1 MNDKEYVK
9 IGPQG
14 DLIINFVYEPPPPPE
29 FRLYYDDNGN
39 VLFYT
44 GEKPEGNYI
53 VVDKQT
59 FAEARPDVKVING
72 VIILNS
78 NITQIYKLKPT
89 TEGTLTYVDDVS
101 LILDSTDVEGTYW
114 QFDMKELIRE

>member
-9 IGPQG
+9 IGPKG

-44 GEKPEGNYI
+44 GEKPEGKYI
-53 VVDKQT
+53 IIDTQT

-72 VIILNS
+72 AIVHNS

-89 TEGTLTYVDDVS
+89 TEGTRTYADDVS
-101 LILDSTDVEGTYW
+101 LIIDDLDMESSYWKFDV
-114 QFDMKELIRE
+114 KELIRE

>member
-53 VVDKQT
+53 VIDKQT

-101 LILDSTDVEGTYW
+101 LILDSTDIEGTYW

>member
-1 MNDKEYVK
+1 MNDQEYVK
-9 IGPQG
+9 IGPNG

-53 VVDKQT
+53 VIDNQT

-72 VIILNS
+72 AIVLNS

-101 LILDSTDVEGTYW
+101 LILEDTDIEGTYW
-114 QFDMKELIRE
+114 QYDVKELIRE

>member
-1 MNDKEYVK
+1 
-9 IGPQG
+9 
-14 DLIINFVYEPPPPPE
+14 VYEPPPPPE

>member
-1 MNDKEYVK
+1 MNDQEYVK
-9 IGPQG
+9 IGPNG

-53 VVDKQT
+53 VIDKQT
-59 FAEARPDVKVING
+59 FAEARPDVKVINEAI
-72 VIILNS
+72 VLNS

-101 LILDSTDVEGTYW
+101 LILEDTDVEGTYW
-114 QFDMKELIRE
+114 QYDVKELIRE

>member
-53 VVDKQT
+53 VIDKQT

>member
-1 MNDKEYVK
+1 MNDQEYVK
-9 IGPQG
+9 IGPNG

-29 FRLYYDDNGN
+29 FRLYYDNNGN

-53 VVDKQT
+53 VIDTQT

-72 VIILNS
+72 TIVLNS

-101 LILDSTDVEGTYW
+101 LILEDKDVEGTYW
-114 QFDMKELIRE
+114 QYDVKELIRE

>member
-9 IGPQG
+9 IGPNG

-29 FRLYYDDNGN
+29 FRLYYDDKGN

-53 VVDKQT
+53 IVDNQT
-59 FAEARPDVKVING
+59 FAEARTDVRVIDG
-72 VIILNS
+72 VIRHNS
-78 NITQIYKLKPT
+78 TITQVYKLKPT
-89 TEGTLTYVDDVS
+89 TEGTLTHVDDVS
-101 LILDSTDVEGTYW
+101 LILEDDDDGVYWNFDV
-114 QFDMKELIRE
+114 KELIKE

>member
-9 IGPQG
+9 IGPNG

-29 FRLYYDDNGN
+29 FRLYYDDKGN

-53 VVDKQT
+53 IVDNQT
-59 FAEARPDVKVING
+59 FAEARTDVRVING
-72 VIILNS
+72 VIRHNS
-78 NITQIYKLKPT
+78 TITQVYKLKPT
-89 TEGTLTYVDDVS
+89 KEGTMTHVDDVS
-101 LILDSTDVEGTYW
+101 LILEDDDDGVYWNFDV
-114 QFDMKELIRE
+114 KELIKE

>member
-9 IGPQG
+9 IGPNG

-29 FRLYYDDNGN
+29 FRLYYDNNGN

-44 GEKPEGNYI
+44 GDKPEGKYI
-53 VVDKQT
+53 VIDNQT
-59 FAEARPDVKVING
+59 FAEARPDIKVING
-72 VIILNS
+72 VIIHNS

-89 TEGTLTYVDDVS
+89 TEGTLTYIDDVS
-101 LILDSTDVEGTYW
+101 LILEDNDVEGTYW
-114 QFDMKELIRE
+114 QYDVKELIRE

>member
-9 IGPQG
+9 IGPLG

>member
-1 MNDKEYVK
+1 MNDQEYVK
-9 IGPQG
+9 IGPNG

-53 VVDKQT
+53 VIDKQT
-59 FAEARPDVKVING
+59 FAEARPDVKVINEAI
-72 VIILNS
+72 VLNS

-101 LILDSTDVEGTYW
+101 LILEDTDIEGTYW
-114 QFDMKELIRE
+114 QYDVKELIRE